1 MPSFYAPLLALFFL
15 LAGCAGRPPSPA
27 SLEPRSPLEEPR
39 GQLKTQPQRC
49 QGATRQ
55 LETFRRLTEREFSRL
70 LAYLELLEARL
81 QPYHYQTQRGEIFAV
96 FTAHHLSALM
106 ALERMLPSCL
116 ERSEFTQWRS
126 ALAARLV
133 RLMKARQ
140 ALPHSTKVPPAAEQ
154 DYEKR
159 RE

>member
-1 MPSFYAPLLALFFL
+1 MPSFYAPLLALLFF
-15 LAGCAGRPPSPA
+15 LAGCAGRPPSLAPV
-27 SLEPRSPLEEPR
+27 EPRSPLEGSK
-39 GQLKTQPQRC
+39 GQLNTQPERC

-55 LETFRRLTEREFSRL
+55 LTTFRHLTEREFSRL

-116 ERSEFTQWRS
+116 ARREFTRWRS
-126 ALAARLV
+126 QLAKRLID
-133 RLMKARQ
+133 LMKARQ
-140 ALPHSTKVPPAAEQ
+140 ASLYSPKSTPAEARGR
-154 DYEKR
+154 EKS

>member
-1 MPSFYAPLLALFFL
+1 MPSFYAPLLALLFL

-27 SLEPRSPLEEPR
+27 PLEPRSPLEEPR
-39 GQLKTQPQRC
+39 HQSKTQPQSC

-106 ALERMLPSCL
+106 ALERILPSCL
-116 ERSEFTQWRS
+116 GRIEFAQWRRT
-126 ALAARLV
+126 LAARLV
-133 RLMKARQ
+133 TMMKARQ
-140 ALPHSTKVPPAAEQ
+140 ALPRATTVSPAVER
-154 DYEKR
+154 DREKR